1 MTPRGATQRPRK
13 IHVTISAGDSRRV
26 GFALSASTSVALLI
40 GIVAYGVFLM
50 AGPPVSTWNV
60 PPGLAIPLVAAYA
73 ALTAVAWHFV
83 LKRPPAGRSGAVL
96 LIGVAVGATTLAV
109 FVIFN
114 VLLIVLSL
122 VLQLTG
128 L

>member
-1 MTPRGATQRPRK
+1 M
-13 IHVTISAGDSRRV
+13 SAGDSRRV

-40 GIVAYGVFLM
+40 GMVAYGVFLI

-60 PPGLAIPLVAAYA
+60 PPRLAIPLIAAYA
-73 ALTAVAWHFV
+73 ALTAVAWHLA
-83 LKRPPAGRSGAVL
+83 LKRSPAGRSGAVL
-96 LIGVAVGATTLAV
+96 LVGAAAGATTLVV

-114 VLLIVLSL
+114 VLVIVLSL

-128 L
+128 S